1 MLSVSAKKVLP
12 VFLAGFL
19 MVSAFASTSNALPLL
34 GFNVRGGQYT
44 DTNKGF
50 LGAGVD
56 FNLLMLKA
64 SPNFEWVFIDG
75 GKLYTTNF
83 DASFGINLAAAEVWG
98 GLGYVLRTTNLDG
111 FDSLTRG
118 GVNVFVGAGLGLIP
132 LKPFTQLKYSYVS
145 DQDEFIW
152 MLGVR
157 F

>member
-1 MLSVSAKKVLP
+1 MLSASARKFSPIV
-12 VFLAGFL
+12 LAGFL
-19 MVSAFASTSNALPLL
+19 VVSIFATSTNALPLV

-44 DTNKGF
+44 DTNKAF
-50 LGAGVD
+50 LGGGVD

-75 GKLYTTNF
+75 GSLYTTNF

-98 GLGYVLRTTNLDG
+98 GLGYVLRTTNLDDR
-111 FDSLTRG
+111 DSLTRG

>member
-1 MLSVSAKKVLP
+1 MLSASAKRFSVVL
-12 VFLAGFL
+12 LAGFL
-19 MVSAFASTSNALPLL
+19 VASTFATSSDALPLI

-44 DTNKGF
+44 DTNKAF

-56 FNLLMLKA
+56 ANVLLFKA

-75 GKLYTTNF
+75 GSLYTLNF
-83 DASFGINLAAAEVWG
+83 DASYNINLAAAEVWG

-111 FDSLTRG
+111 RDSLTKG
-118 GVNVFVGAGLGLIP
+118 GVNVFVGGGLGLVP
-132 LKPFTQLKYSYVS
+132 LKPFAQLKYSYVS
-145 DQDEFIW
+145 NQDEFIW